1 MNATFHTGAKIQ
13 IKEDIASFFDTIRSK
28 QVLEIWKDFFK
39 FSEEIAQILTRL
51 TTNSKGGISQGVPTS
66 PYIANLVFW
75 KDEPTIVK
83 RLNERNFIYSR
94 YVDDVTISSKTKITK
109 DDKTWII
116 SQIIYLFGRNGFKLK
131 RSKHEVTTASKPMIN
146 MGLNINCKRKPT
158 IPKSKRHQLRSEV
171 HEFSKNTKKD
181 EQTKRSLTGKIA
193 RVKKLHP
200 SIGKKLMKNLE
211 E

>member
-1 MNATFHTGAKIQ
+1 M
-13 IKEDIASFFDTIRSK
+13 KEI
-28 QVLEIWKDFFK
+28 V
-39 FSEEIAQILTRL
+39 QILTRL

-66 PYIANLVFW
+66 SYIANLVFW

-94 YVDDVTISSKTKITK
+94 YVDDVTISSKMKITK
-109 DDKTWII
+109 DDKKWAI
-116 SQIIYLFGRNGFKLK
+116 SQIIYLFGRNGFRLK

-146 MGLNINCKRKPT
+146 MGLNINCERKPT
-158 IPKSKRHQLRSEV
+158 KPIIPKSKRHQLRSKV

-181 EQTKRSLTGKIA
+181 EQTKRSLRGNIA

-200 SIGKKLMKNLE
+200 NIGKKLMKNLE